1 MVGVF
6 MGISLP
12 FTRHCT
18 GFSPARQP
26 GLEDVLQGKLFG
38 LVEQGDLG
46 HEPGVGGG
54 VLPGLL
60 AGEELEHLLKTGIDL
75 IGVGM
80 AQEDVQVAVPGLPL
94 CEGLLCEDAGFLPVP
109 GLRPGLR
116 LLQKGVQ
123 RPGKAPQIE
132 VVAQRCA
139 EQDSQQQG
147 CDPQPLLTRP
157 SFSAR

>member
-94 CEGLLCEDAGFLPVP
+94 CEGLLCENAGLLPVP

-116 LLQKGVQ
+116 LLPVLSLHDPVSLLCGYSHIHVP
-123 RPGKAPQIE
+123 RP
-132 VVAQRCA
+132 
-139 EQDSQQQG
+139 DSRYSG
-147 CDPQPLLTRP
+147 AHRMKTEHEE
-157 SFSAR
+157 

>member
-1 MVGVF
+1 

-116 LLQKGVQ
+116 LLQKGVE

-132 VVAQRCA
+132 VC
-139 EQDSQQQG
+139 
-147 CDPQPLLTRP
+147 LLYT
-157 SFSAR
+157 S